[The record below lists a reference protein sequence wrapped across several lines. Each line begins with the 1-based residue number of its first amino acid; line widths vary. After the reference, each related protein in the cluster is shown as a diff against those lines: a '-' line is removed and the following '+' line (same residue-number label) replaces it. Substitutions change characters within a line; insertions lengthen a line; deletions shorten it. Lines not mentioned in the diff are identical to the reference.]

1 MAPDGQPVMENKDGK
16 AIAEEGQPKANR
28 IQEDGS

>member
-16 AIAEEGQPKANR
+16 AIAEERQGKANP
-28 IQEDGS
+28 IQEAGS